1 LIFPAGKL
9 SQLFFHFCVTTKKE
23 EFMNRTISLIGT
35 ILILF
40 VIVLAAKTLAQK
52 PGDSQLARAND
63 SENVRPGDDETI
75 VREQWEYLVVAGGN
89 TTNLSASGNP
99 SMRKEPKV
107 QAFRENFVL
116 GQNMDKLGAQ
126 GWELVSISGSPVD
139 PVYYFKRRK

>member
-1 LIFPAGKL
+1 
-9 SQLFFHFCVTTKKE
+9 
-23 EFMNRTISLIGT
+23 MNSRISTLVGA
-35 ILILF
+35 ILMAF
-40 VIVLAAKTLAQK
+40 VVAVAANTFGEK
-52 PGDSQLARAND
+52 PGGSYIAKAND
-63 SENVRPGDDETI
+63 AEDAKAKAEDETV

-89 TTNLSASGNP
+89 TNLSPSGSS

-126 GWELVSISGSPVD
+126 GWELISVTGSSAD